1 MPPFSLEMPSASPT
15 IRKLKNYY
23 PGKKKTGYSF
33 RTVQAS
39 ARSSAPAARTDSKP
53 GDFVGA
59 AVAGTVGGIV
69 GDVVRTVAAVVTV
82 GGIVVATV
90 VITVVGAL
98 VTAVVGTGV
107 RVLKPINGF
116 ISWSRMPAPE
126 V

>member
-1 MPPFSLEMPSASPT
+1 MKRQSLV
-15 IRKLKNYY
+15 LL
-23 PGKKKTGYSF
+23 
-33 RTVQAS
+33 
-39 ARSSAPAARTDSKP
+39 
-53 GDFVGA
+53 
-59 AVAGTVGGIV
+59 AVAFIAAGAV
-69 GDVVRTVAAVVTV
+69 AVVTV